1 MVYRKGKRSD
11 GRDLSEH
18 HLRKEELEE
27 ELTSSRNWRAPLK
40 ERRARRGADFEQELG
55 RN

>member
-27 ELTSSRNWRAPLK
+27 ELTSSRNWAGIDRNC
-40 ERRARRGADFEQELG
+40 EL
-55 RN
+55 

>member
-27 ELTSSRNWRAPLK
+27 ELTLSRNWA
-40 ERRARRGADFEQELG
+40 GIGQELTG
-55 RN
+55 IVSFRLI